1 MDLIEYFLKKY
12 KIIQKKYTH
21 DNNNHINQYVDTI
34 YVINLA
40 SNPVRRHYIKLMMEK
55 MKINYT
61 IIVVQKIHKNV
72 YRYLLNLQHT
82 QNKSKISQGEMGTY
96 LSHMWCLRDAIHNNY
111 KKFII
116 LEDDILFHKQFHI
129 LFKQIVSEKEYDFLM
144 LGASHFNRDA
154 NYYKP
159 KNQVYMPSFDVLGGN
174 LLGAFAILYTNKS
187 ATFVYELRKKNIT
200 FFDHDLYTIL
210 KQFRKS
216 SGICYPNLIAA
227 DISHSNLNHA
237 FSITEHTYYKK
248 CYDTFNFQ
256 DYHFTYIDMFIKY
269 KFNKRKDLKTT
280 RKKALVYLLLNFFNN
295 NGDLVKDHI
304 KLLDWDLFSLD
315 EINTLVEF
323 GEKKKEDL
331 ILYKNHEKMC
341 KIMNITP
348 GYLLT
353 SQLEQFRYFCL
364 DFLPTI
370 QKINLPDFSPQS
382 NLETIFV
389 EYRIFPHTEFIIR
402 NMIIKLG
409 TKWSHTVVCGP
420 SNYEWMKTM
429 CLSISSNIRIINTNN
444 NDMTRDKY
452 STMLTTLKF
461 WEHFHGEKLLLYQ
474 EDSCCF
480 HGNIDP
486 FLKYDLVGAPWNTK
500 QIDYGTGDIGNGGFS
515 LRTKQVMIDICK
527 KYPVDKQQITYK
539 NRNYMNLFNFTNI
552 PEDRYFSEIM
562 NNHKIG
568 EICDWYEGVE
578 FSEETYLNNSSLGG
592 HQFWLK
598 NHDWKTRM
606 FKLHYEY
613 KTMLNNTLFDTQ
625 MVKKYPYLFHKV
637 ILGITDINDE
647 IHYAIQKEGK
657 MTKNITSHL
666 HCYDID
672 KFDHFYGD
680 YLYEIYKYSDMVI
693 TYCIGDP
700 GKIFKLNMTFL
711 KIPNKGM
718 DIGGKFCMIHYLNS
732 KLGDIRPYIL
742 FLHSK
747 SNNEIRKYWFD
758 NIIANLPNIA
768 INSNC
773 TYNTMS
779 DADIGGYF
787 PPAIYSGDNSP
798 LLWFDKVKLTR
809 NKLEKNLYQKYHYNE
824 LYMNEIMQYLDL
836 EENDM
841 TCFPGGNNY
850 ILKYEV
856 ANKLFGD
863 KYLYNIL
870 NTKSSF
876 DFNWVKIN
884 YNLEHNDI
892 FTVYK
897 LKQSKELCGNNLE
910 YKTKNKTFPDG
921 MIEHVFERLVFLTI
935 KSINLKISIMK
946 DKPGDPIEDP
956 IENILNK
963 LCDERMVYSKF
974 EWREKLKNNEK
985 LLGEKEL
992 QIKLNVWNAII
1003 K

>member
-21 DNNNHINQYVDTI
+21 DPQNNNHINQYVDTI

-72 YRYLLNLQHT
+72 YRYL
-82 QNKSKISQGEMGTY
+82 QNDTKISIGEMGTY
-96 LSHMWCLRDAIHNNY
+96 LSHMWCLRDAINNDY

-116 LEDDILFHKQFHI
+116 LEDDILFHKQFHT
-129 LFKQIVSEKEYDFLM
+129 LFKQIVSKEYDFLM

-159 KNQVYMPSFDVLGGN
+159 KNKVYMPSFDVLRGN

-200 FFDHDLYTIL
+200 FFDYDLYTIF

-237 FSITEHTYYKK
+237 FSITKHTYYKK

-269 KFNKRKDLKTT
+269 KFNNRKHLKTT
-280 RKKALVYLLLNFFNN
+280 QKKALIYLLLNFFNN

-315 EINTLVEF
+315 EINTLVEL
-323 GEKKKEDL
+323 GEKKREDL

-370 QKINLPDFSPQS
+370 QKINLPDFSPHS

-389 EYRIFPHTEFIIR
+389 EYRIFPHAEFIIR

-409 TKWSHTVVCGP
+409 SKWSHTVVCGP

-444 NDMTRDKY
+444 KDMTRDKY
-452 STMLTTLKF
+452 STMLMTEKF
-461 WEHFHGEKLLLYQ
+461 WEQFDGEKLLLYQ

-480 HGNIDP
+480 HGNIDK
-486 FLKYDLVGAPWNTK
+486 FLKYDLVGAPWNVK
-500 QIDYGTGDIGNGGFS
+500 QINYGTGDIGNGGFS

-568 EICDWYEGVE
+568 EICDWYKGVE

-598 NHDWKTRM
+598 NVDWKTRM

-625 MVKKYPYLFHKV
+625 MVKQYPYLFHKV

-657 MTKNITSHL
+657 MTKNIISHL

-672 KFDHFYGD
+672 KFNHFYDD
-680 YLYEIYKYSDMVI
+680 YLYEIYKYTDIVI

-718 DIGGKFCMIHYLNS
+718 DIGGKFCMMHYLNG

-747 SNNEIRKYWFD
+747 SNDTIRKYWFD

-768 INSNC
+768 NLHNIAHG
-773 TYNTMS
+773 NTM
-779 DADIGGYF
+779 GGYF

-824 LYMNEIMQYLDL
+824 LYMNEISQYFHL
-836 EENDM
+836 EDDI
-841 TCFPGGNNY
+841 TCFPGGNCY

-856 ANKLFGD
+856 ANKLFSD

-870 NTKSSF
+870 NTRSSF
-876 DFNWVKIN
+876 DFNWFKIN

-892 FTVYK
+892 FTLHT
-897 LKQSKELCGNNLE
+897 LKQSKGLCGNNLE
-910 YKTKNKTFPDG
+910 YKMKNKTFPDG

-935 KSINLKISIMK
+935 KSMNLKISIMK
-946 DKPGDPIEDP
+946 DKTGDPVED
-956 IENILNK
+956 IENALNNIVN
-963 LCDERMVYSKF
+963 L
-974 EWREKLKNNEK
+974 N
-985 LLGEKEL
+985 GEKS
-992 QIKLNVWNAII
+992 
-1003 K
+1003 

>member
-1 MDLIEYFLKKY
+1 MNLVEYFLQRYKILKKTYTNDIKKKY
-12 KIIQKKYTH
+12 FVNRYIEKIYI
-21 DNNNHINQYVDTI
+21 
-34 YVINLA
+34 INL
-40 SNPVRRHYIKLMMEK
+40 SNNPVRREYTKIIMKK
-55 MKINYT
+55 MGINYT
-61 IIVVQKIHKNV
+61 IIVVHKIHTNIH
-72 YRYLLNLQHT
+72 RYLIDKNHKPHMSLGDL
-82 QNKSKISQGEMGTY
+82 GTY
-96 LSHMWCLRDAIHNNY
+96 LSHMWCLKDAIHNKY
-111 KKFII
+111 DKFII
-116 LEDDILFHKQFHI
+116 LEDDILFHKQFHT

-144 LGASHFNRDA
+144 LGASHFNRGA

-200 FFDHDLYTIL
+200 FFDYDLYTIL

-237 FSITEHTYYKK
+237 FSIIEHNYYKK

-256 DYHFTYIDMFIKY
+256 DYHFTYINMFIKY
-269 KFNKRKDLKTT
+269 KFNKRKHLKTT
-280 RKKALVYLLLNFFNN
+280 RKKALIYILLNFFNN

-304 KLLDWDLFSLD
+304 KLLDWDLFSLN

-331 ILYKNHEKMC
+331 ILYKNHEKIC

-353 SQLEQFRYFCL
+353 RELEQFRYLCL

-370 QKINLPDFSPQS
+370 QKVSLPDFSPQS

-389 EYRIFPHTEFIIR
+389 EYRIFPHIEFIIR

-409 TKWSHTVVCGP
+409 TKWSHTVVCGA
-420 SNYEWMKTM
+420 SNYDWMKTM
-429 CLSISSNIRIINTNN
+429 CSSISSKVRIINTNQK
-444 NDMTRDKY
+444 DMTRDKY
-452 STMLTTLKF
+452 STMLTTERF
-461 WEHFHGEKLLLYQ
+461 WEQFNGEKLLLYQ

-480 HGNIDP
+480 HGNIDT
-486 FLKYDLVGAPWNTK
+486 FLKYDLVGAPWNTN

-527 KYPVDKQQITYK
+527 SYPVDKQQISQK
-539 NRNYMNLFNFTNI
+539 NRNYMRLFKFTNI
-552 PEDRYFSEIM
+552 PEDRYFSRVM
-562 NNHKIG
+562 NDHKIG
-568 EICDWYEGVE
+568 EICDWYEGVK

-598 NHDWKTRM
+598 NHEWKSRM

-613 KTMLNNTLFDTQ
+613 KTVLNTSLCIAQN
-625 MVKKYPYLFHKV
+625 VKKYPYLFHKV
-637 ILGITDINDE
+637 VLGITNINEE
-647 IHYAIQKEGK
+647 IYYEIQKEGK
-657 MTKNITSHL
+657 MTKNIISHL

-680 YLYEIYKYSDMVI
+680 YWYEIYKYTDVVI

-700 GKIFKLNMTFL
+700 VKIIKLKMSCL

-718 DIGGKFCMIHYLNS
+718 DIGGKFCMMHYLNG
-732 KLGDIRPYIL
+732 KLHEEDQPYIL

-758 NIIANLPNIA
+758 NIIANLPNIS
-768 INSNC
+768 IDNNI
-773 TYNTMS
+773 
-779 DADIGGYF
+779 DVGGYF

-798 LLWFDKVKLTR
+798 LLWFDKVKLTK

-824 LYMNEIMQYLDL
+824 LYMKEIIQYYHL

-841 TCFPGGNNY
+841 TCFPGGNCY

-856 ANKLFGD
+856 ATKLFSD

-870 NTKSSF
+870 NTESSF

-892 FTVYK
+892 FTVYT
-897 LKQSKELCGNNLE
+897 LKQSRELCGNNLE
-910 YKTKNKTFPDG
+910 YKMKNKQKTFPDA
-921 MIEHVFERLVFLTI
+921 MIEHVFERLVFLMV
-935 KSINLKISIMK
+935 KSMDLKISIMK
-946 DKPGDPIEDP
+946 DKTDDPSEDP
-956 IENILNK
+956 IGNILNK
-963 LCDERMVYSKF
+963 L
-974 EWREKLKNNEK
+974 
-985 LLGEKEL
+985 
-992 QIKLNVWNAII
+992 
-1003 K
+1003 